1 MNNKTDINPKTEEIL
16 NSLDGIGRATPQPFL
31 YTRVMARLTKDATST
46 HWERM
51 ASLVSRPAFA
61 IATIALFL
69 LINVAVVFHFST
81 KTATSTQDE
90 SAVVSDNEYNLS
102 VSSLY
107 DINPEQNDIAQK

>member
-16 NSLDGIGRATPQPFL
+16 NSLDGIRQATAQPFL
-31 YTRVMARLTKDATST
+31 YTRVMARLTKETTST
-46 HWERM
+46 RWEKI
-51 ASLVSRPAFA
+51 ASLFSKPAFA

-69 LINVAVVFHFST
+69 LINAAVVFHFST
-81 KTATSTQDE
+81 KATTTQDE

-107 DINPEQNDIAQK
+107 DLNPEQNDIAQK